1 MPRISS
7 TALMSY
13 GTVSQALISLGC
25 YYYEHFHDNPNPEV
39 EGLIDVIDKCLVGI
53 GSHDSRVSIERASDQ
68 FERIGTATSTG
79 VRKSNEFEP
88 KVDHSAFLPTDWEP
102 PKQCPYC
109 DASIPSDAKV
119 CATCGSSLS

>member
-39 EGLIDVIDKCLVGI
+39 EGLIDVIDKCLFDV

-68 FERIGTATSTG
+68 SEKIGTAASPG
-79 VRKSNEFEP
+79 VQISSEFES
-88 KVDHSAFLPTDWEP
+88 KVDHNVFLPTDQEP
-102 PKQCPYC
+102 SKQCPYC

-119 CATCGSSLS
+119 CVTCGSSLS